1 MGYAAGAALT
11 AGLDLE
17 LRRGRLVAL
26 LGPNGAG
33 KSTLLKTLAGLL
45 PPLGGQIEL
54 DGMPFGDLPLEARAR
69 KLAVVFSQ
77 RGTPPHLKARELVA
91 LGRHPHTDW
100 LGRLGPEDQAAIEK
114 ALAAV
119 SATALADRNLD
130 ELSDGELQRVAIA
143 RALAQEASILLLD
156 EATAFL
162 DLPRRVEI
170 FRLLRRLAHQEG
182 KAVLLSTHD
191 LELALRSA
199 DELWLL
205 APSSPGS
212 AAGTASELFRGAP
225 EELALAGTFGRV
237 FAGPEVSFDLDR
249 GAFVFD
255 SPCRGE
261 LHLELEAM
269 SARQAFWLKRALE
282 RLGWK
287 ENAAAA
293 TRLEAREISGNPTWV
308 LIREGHET
316 AFAELS
322 ALIAA
327 LDEPAGPF

>member
-1 MGYAAGAALT
+1 MGYKTGSALT

-45 PPLGGQIEL
+45 PPLSGEIEL
-54 DGMPFGDLPLEARAR
+54 DGTPFSALPIEARAR

-77 RGTPPHLKARELVA
+77 RGAPPHLKVRELVA

-114 ALAAV
+114 GLAAT

-162 DLPRRVEI
+162 DLPRRVET

-182 KAVLLSTHD
+182 KAVLISTHD

-205 APSSPGS
+205 APCSAGPTAGPGS
-212 AAGTASELFRGAP
+212 ELLRGAP

-249 GAFVFD
+249 GAFVFE

-261 LHLELEAM
+261 LRLELDAM
-269 SARQAFWLKRALE
+269 PPRQAFWLKRALE

-287 ENAAAA
+287 ENAAAPS
-293 TRLEAREISGNPTWV
+293 RLTAREISGSPTWV
-308 LIREGHET
+308 LIQEGQEAT
-316 AFAELS
+316 FAELS

-327 LDEPAGPF
+327 LDEPAGTF